1 MPRVKNYVDTTEF
14 TKEEL
19 QDIIDVSRLI
29 KAHVKAGFHLNVL
42 YQNKNIDIIYPIE
55 GASISIDNYV
65 ILKGAQNTKNAYIF
79 IDYLLRE
86 DVMKQI
92 IESYPYNN
100 VNEKTQSL
108 LSLDYLNNPASNTP
122 NTELENAQFIKNIGR
137 SILNYD
143 RLWAEIK

>member
-1 MPRVKNYVDTTEF
+1 
-14 TKEEL
+14 
-19 QDIIDVSRLI
+19 
-29 KAHVKAGFHLNVL
+29 
-42 YQNKNIDIIYPIE
+42 
-55 GASISIDNYV
+55 
-65 ILKGAQNTKNAYIF
+65 
-79 IDYLLRE
+79 
-86 DVMKQI
+86 MKQI